1 MDHSY
6 EEIRKAAID
15 ILAEWEKSGKEKS
28 SPRLQTFAA
37 FSKDVKG
44 VLRKIDRLPPDPMH
58 REKLSRNDEALLQE
72 VFWDLFRQNVITLG
86 TRGNPDQAYPFFRL
100 SSFGKKILEN
110 EDVYFFHDLS
120 SYEKQI
126 RETIPDIDDL
136 TIFYLKEAMQAF
148 TVGCRLSSSVMLGV
162 ALEHSLNQLYDDIE
176 RNSEY
181 REHFSKVY
189 QEQFLLKK
197 FRNFRNGLD
206 RMKKSLP
213 KAIAEDLETN
223 LDAVVA
229 LIRNY
234 RNESGHPSGNVLSR
248 EQCYVNLQLF
258 IPCCEKIYG
267 LEDFFKDKTTC
278 GEQS

>member
-6 EEIRKAAID
+6 EEIRKTAID
-15 ILAEWEKSGKEKS
+15 ILAGREKLGREKFS
-28 SPRLQTFAA
+28 SRSQTFATL
-37 FSKDVKG
+37 SKDVKEA
-44 VLRKIDRLPPDPMH
+44 LRKRDRLPPDAMH
-58 REKLSRNDEALLQE
+58 RENLSKNDEALLQE

-86 TRGNPDQAYPFFRL
+86 TRGNADHAYPYFRL

-148 TVGCRLSSSVMLGV
+148 MVGCRLSSSVMLGV
-162 ALEHSLNQLYDDIE
+162 ALEHSLNLLYEDIKQ
-176 RNSEY
+176 NDGH
-181 REHFSKVY
+181 RELFSKVF
-189 QEQFLLKK
+189 QEQFLLRK
-197 FRNFRNGLD
+197 FKHFRNGLD
-206 RMKKSLP
+206 RMKKDLP
-213 KAIAEDLETN
+213 KEITEDLETN
-223 LDAVVA
+223 LDAIVA
-229 LIRNY
+229 LVRNY

-258 IPCCEKIYG
+258 IPCCEKIYD
-267 LEDFFKDKTTC
+267 LRKFFENEV
-278 GEQS
+278 G

>member
-6 EEIRKAAID
+6 EEIRGVAID
-15 ILAEWEKSGKEKS
+15 ILAGRERS
-28 SPRLQTFAA
+28 SPHAQTFASL
-37 FSKDVKG
+37 SKDVKE
-44 VLRKIDRLPPDPMH
+44 VLRKRDWLPPDAMH
-58 REKLSRNDEALLQE
+58 RESLSKNDEALVQE
-72 VFWDLFRQNVITLG
+72 VFRDLFRQNVITLG
-86 TRGNPDQAYPFFRL
+86 KRGNPDQAYPFFRL

-110 EDVYFFHDLS
+110 KEVYFFHDLS

-126 RETIPDIDDL
+126 RDTIPDIDDL

-148 TVGCRLSSSVMLGV
+148 LVECRLSSSVMLGV

-176 RNSEY
+176 RNREY
-181 REHFSKVY
+181 CEHFSKVY
-189 QEQFLLKK
+189 QGQFLLKK

-213 KAIAEDLETN
+213 KGIAEDLETN

-229 LIRNY
+229 LVRNY
-234 RNESGHPSGNVLSR
+234 RNESGHPSGKILSR

-258 IPCCEKIYG
+258 IPCCEKIYK
-267 LEDFFKDKTTC
+267 LRQFFTQKNPE
-278 GEQS
+278 GS